1 MIEWWHEWHHC
12 GELIL
17 RQATHLHLLE
27 VEEVEAAGRAQ
38 LACTSIVRYLTHRAS
53 RPIKA
58 VQPLEL
64 LLEQILIVHRVDAI
78 C

>member
-1 MIEWWHEWHHC
+1 MVERWHERHHC

-38 LACTSIVRYLTHRAS
+38 LACTSVVWHLTHRAS

-58 VQPLEL
+58 VQPLKL
-64 LLEQILIVHRVDAI
+64 LLEQILVVHRVDSI